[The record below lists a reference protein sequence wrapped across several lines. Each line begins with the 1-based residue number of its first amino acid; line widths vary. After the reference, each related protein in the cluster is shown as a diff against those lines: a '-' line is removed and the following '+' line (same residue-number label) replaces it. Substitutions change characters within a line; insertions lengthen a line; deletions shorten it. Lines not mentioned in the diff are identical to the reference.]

1 MLSSLLRARLAPWL
15 ILGAIAILS
24 AVYLFAYSRGHNAG
38 EDDVQ
43 AQWDAD
49 KLERAQQYIAEQER
63 YTAVTQQIKRD
74 AQALAQ
80 SDRERLNAQEQAYE
94 ARISDIASGEL
105 RLRKQWQQ
113 CSATLSAATAATAAT
128 GTASRDDDPAQNG
141 FPEALSRPFLRIGLD
156 ADKQGEALKTCQG
169 QVQLWEDW
177 YERVRNATEFK

>member
-1 MLSSLLRARLAPWL
+1 MLLPLLRARLAPWF

-24 AVYLFAYSRGHNAG
+24 SVYLFAYSRGHSAG

-43 AQWDAD
+43 ALWDAD
-49 KLERAQQYIAEQER
+49 KLERAQQHIAEQER

-113 CSATLSAATAATAAT
+113 CSANLSAATAATDT
-128 GTASRDDDPAQNG
+128 TTRDDDSAQNG

-156 ADKQGEALKTCQG
+156 ADQQGEVLKTCQG
-169 QVQLWEDW
+169 HVQLWEDW
-177 YERVRNATEFK
+177 YEALEQARTAK